1 MTAKNTKKTKVIS
14 IEKDFVK
21 GVDEEENK
29 EQITTVLNLFGKKI
43 NIPESWDDINKD
55 YLLAYVESIRLGVNP
70 EGILPFVLIQAN
82 GIEKLLKENI
92 SIEGEKEKENILAEV
107 YRASE
112 TLAFLLEENQLSF
125 GIIDNIDGLF
135 TPKKGLSDFKMLE
148 YVVANQFIQS
158 FAQRKKIQDLD
169 ALCATILRNRSKGIR
184 IPFSEAEH
192 EFMLKQVKTISLTTK
207 LAIAKMYEGE
217 ILRLSKLYPLCFTGN
232 GNSKSFPYDL
242 ITSVA
247 GDKFGNVAQVEQ
259 TDIHIILQYI
269 EKTIAEN
276 EKNKSNELE

>member
-1 MTAKNTKKTKVIS
+1 MTAKNTKKTKVS
-14 IEKDFVK
+14 VENEFVG
-21 GVDEEENK
+21 GVDVEEK
-29 EQITTVLNLFGKKI
+29 ELITVLNIFGKKI
-43 NIPESWDDINKD
+43 IIPKSWNDINKD
-55 YLLAYVESIRLGVNP
+55 YLLAYVESSRLGINP
-70 EGILPFVLIQAN
+70 EGILPFVLIKAN
-82 GIEKLLKENI
+82 GIEKLLKDNI
-92 SIEGEKEKENILAEV
+92 SKENEREKENILAEV

-112 TLAFLLEENQLSF
+112 TLAFLLGENDLSF
-125 GIIDNIDGLF
+125 GIVDNINGLF

-148 YVVANQFIQS
+148 YVVADQFIQA
-158 FAQRKKIQDLD
+158 FAQNKKIQDLD

-184 IPFSEAEH
+184 IPFSEAEY
-192 EFMLKQVKTISLTTK
+192 EFMLKQVRNISLPTK

-217 ILRLSKLYPLCFTGN
+217 ILRLSKLYPLCFSGN

-242 ITSVA
+242 ITAVA

-269 EKTIAEN
+269 EKSIAEN

>member
-1 MTAKNTKKTKVIS
+1 MTAKNTKKTKVS
-14 IEKDFVK
+14 VENEFVG
-21 GVDEEENK
+21 GVDVEEK
-29 EQITTVLNLFGKKI
+29 ELITVLNIFGKKI
-43 NIPESWDDINKD
+43 IIPKSWDDINKD
-55 YLLAYVESIRLGVNP
+55 YLLAYVESSRLGINP

-82 GIEKLLKENI
+82 GIEKLLKDNI
-92 SIEGEKEKENILAEV
+92 SKENEREKENILAEV

-112 TLAFLLEENQLSF
+112 TLAFLLEENNLSF
-125 GIIDNIDGLF
+125 GIVDNINGLF

-148 YVVANQFIQS
+148 YVVANQFIQA
-158 FAQRKKIQDLD
+158 FAQSKKIRELD

-192 EFMLKQVKTISLTTK
+192 EFMLKQVRNISLTTK

-217 ILRLSKLYPLCFTGN
+217 ILRLSKLYPLCFSGN

-242 ITSVA
+242 ITAVA

-269 EKTIAEN
+269 EKSIAEN